1 MEVLSQKPCRHAKKT
16 LGAKIMVDL
25 AVVLFLFCLVL
36 PILTFAPI
44 EKSIS
49 EFKNRYVLIA
59 IVLSLQVLF
68 TVGLYWDLPPLFQFL
83 LIGDLIWA
91 TSVYL
96 ISTVLTRASFYR
108 RSRKIER
115 DLDIKVSEPPMKF
128 VD

>member
-1 MEVLSQKPCRHAKKT
+1 
-16 LGAKIMVDL
+16 MVDL
-25 AVVLFLFCLVL
+25 ALVLFLFCLVL

-68 TVGLYWDLPPLFQFL
+68 TVGLYWDLPPLFQLL

-96 ISTVLTRASFYR
+96 ISTILTRARFYM